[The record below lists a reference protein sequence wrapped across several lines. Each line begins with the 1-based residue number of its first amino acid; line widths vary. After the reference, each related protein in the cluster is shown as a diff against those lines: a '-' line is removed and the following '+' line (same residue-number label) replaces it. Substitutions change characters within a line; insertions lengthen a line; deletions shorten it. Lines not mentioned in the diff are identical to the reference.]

1 MQRARRI
8 ARKWYCNRF
17 YLYFSTQVKSKSA
30 SLVTGSHRFE
40 IELYDTSTEHDVIIS
55 HEMVATG
62 HAQTTPEATK
72 VCIETLALYHTGNPV
87 FWIPLAIVKVFN
99 GMTNSQVLIYVFVF
113 LNPVFV
119 WRCNWRAG
127 MLWCKYS
134 LLWLYVREMVGKSVA
149 VHFCNTK
156 SCI

>member
-17 YLYFSTQVKSKSA
+17 YLYLPTQVKCKSA

-55 HEMVATG
+55 HEMVAIG
-62 HAQTTPEATK
+62 HAQTTPEAIK

-87 FWIPLAIVKVFN
+87 FWIPLAIVKVLN
-99 GMTNSQVLIYVFVF
+99 GMTNLQVLIYVFVF

-149 VHFCNTK
+149 VHFCSTK
-156 SCI
+156 SCK